1 LARLWPCAAR
11 WSGSGGRKDDTVV
24 ARATKSWKPAIVC
37 CGGRA
42 LGAGTIVAPAILG
55 GVDERDS
62 APPPHRDP
70 PALLPP
76 SAARL
81 GGFAALALL
90 GALQWQRMVD
100 GLSSGHAFL
109 WVLVAAAAAAAVLW
123 ADRPRR
129 FRGTA
134 TLAVAVLA
142 LLAAYMAAGLDLD
155 LLKPRRLDELGA
167 GLAHGTEALASAQMP
182 YRGADRW
189 PSLTLQ
195 LLGALLC
202 VLAGL
207 LAFWPREGGRGY
219 QFLSLALLLVLVAAP
234 VVSLG
239 GTEPVALGVVLTAL
253 TVCFLWLER
262 LPLKPGLG
270 IAAMLA
276 LALTG
281 ALPLASAADGEEP
294 WFDYK
299 EFAESLGP
307 DEPLRFDW
315 GHSYGDITW
324 PRDGA
329 EVLRVDARRPSYW
342 KVADLDEFDGE
353 GWVDTGSDSDGEAD
367 PALDLARDWQA
378 RPGWTETLRVSLRR
392 IETANV
398 IAAGTTLAV
407 EDTGRPVRPSSE
419 PGLWRSDRTLQGGDS
434 YTVRAHVPK
443 PSPAQLAQS
452 TSGVDP
458 RQSSSLDLEIPTEV
472 EALPP
477 ELEAAGDAAAQ
488 ESRRRLFE
496 RMRLTAELRFEPFE
510 PFGRAD
516 PPRAT
521 YQTLARSNDGDAALD
536 ASPYAETWALA
547 QRLMRESRTPYDYV
561 VGVDR
566 FLQDGF
572 RYDET
577 PDPVSPGRAPLDG
590 FLFETKSGYCQH
602 YSAAMA
608 ILLRMGGVPA
618 RVVTGFSPGG
628 YSKRKQAWIV
638 RDTDAHSWV
647 EAWFDEFG
655 WVTFDPTPAGT
666 PARSQIAALERPP
679 EPGEDSDDEDSDD
692 ASGSAPRTGGV
703 RPDLLGP
710 QSGQAGGGRA
720 ASADGGPP
728 WWSIAVPVALLVA
741 LAAWLALRWRRRSM
755 SPAAALDRAIAELEA
770 ALRRLGRPATA
781 GLTLAQ
787 LEQRHGRSPEAAAYL
802 RALRAGRYAPTSAAP
817 TLRGRR
823 ALRRELGSGA
833 GPRGRLR
840 ALWALPP
847 WRA

>member
-1 LARLWPCAAR
+1 
-11 WSGSGGRKDDTVV
+11 V
-24 ARATKSWKPAIVC
+24 
-37 CGGRA
+37 
-42 LGAGTIVAPAILG
+42 
-55 GVDERDS
+55 
-62 APPPHRDP
+62 
-70 PALLPP
+70 LLPP

-90 GALQWQRMVD
+90 GALQWQRMID

-109 WVLVAAAAAAAVLW
+109 WVLVAVLAAAAVLW

-129 FRGTA
+129 FQGTA
-134 TLAVAVLA
+134 TIVVALLA
-142 LLAAYMAAGLDLD
+142 LLAAYVAAGLDLN

-167 GLAHGTEALASAQMP
+167 GLSHGTEALASVQMP
-182 YRGADRW
+182 YRGADPW
-189 PSLTLQ
+189 PSLTMQ

-219 QFLSLALLLVLVAAP
+219 QFLALALLLVLVAAP

-239 GTEPVALGVVLTAL
+239 GTAPVALGVALTAL

-276 LALTG
+276 LALAG
-281 ALPLASAADGEEP
+281 ALPLASAADGDDP

-299 EFAESLGP
+299 AFAEKLGP
-307 DEPLRFDW
+307 DEPLRFSW
-315 GHSYGDITW
+315 GHSYGPMTW

-342 KVADLDEFDGE
+342 KVADLDTFDGE
-353 GWVDTGSDSDGEAD
+353 SWVDTGIDGGGEATPD
-367 PALDLARDWQA
+367 LDLARTWEA
-378 RPGWTETLRVSLRR
+378 RPAWRETLRVSLRR
-392 IETANV
+392 IETTDV
-398 IAAGTTLAV
+398 IAAGTTLGV

-419 PGLWRSDRTLQGGDS
+419 PGLWQSDSTLRGGDS
-434 YTVRAHVPK
+434 YTVKAYVPR
-443 PSPAQLAQS
+443 PSAPQLTQS
-452 TSGVDP
+452 TSADP
-458 RQSSSLDLEIPTEV
+458 RQSSSLELEIPTEL
-472 EALPP
+472 EGLPP
-477 ELEAAGDAAAQ
+477 YLDSAGDAASQ
-488 ESRRRLFE
+488 ESQERLFR
-496 RMRLTAELRFEPFE
+496 RMRLRADLQFAPFE
-510 PFGRAD
+510 PLGRAAV
-516 PPRAT
+516 PRAS
-521 YQTLARSNDGDAALD
+521 YKTLVRSNDGDVALQ
-536 ASPYAETWALA
+536 ASPYAATWALA

-561 VGVDR
+561 AAVDR
-566 FLQDGF
+566 YLQDGF

-577 PDPVSPGRAPLDG
+577 PDPVSPGRARLDG

-602 YSAAMA
+602 FSAAMA

-666 PARSQIAALERPP
+666 PARSQIAALEREP
-679 EPGEDSDDEDSDD
+679 EPGEDSGDDDDSDD
-692 ASGSAPRTGGV
+692 AGSAPRTGGV
-703 RPDLLGP
+703 RPDLLG
-710 QSGQAGGGRA
+710 QQAGQAGGGGA
-720 ASADGGPP
+720 ADSADSGPP
-728 WWSIAVPVALLVA
+728 WWWIAVPAALLVA
-741 LAAWLALRWRRRSM
+741 LAAWLVLRWRRRSM
-755 SPAAALDRAIAELEA
+755 GPAAGLDRAIAELEA
-770 ALRRLGRPATA
+770 ALRRLGRPAT
-781 GLTLAQ
+781 GLTLRQ
-787 LEQRHGRSPEAAAYL
+787 LEQRLDRSPEAAAYL
-802 RALRAGRYAPTSAAP
+802 RALRAGRYAPTAAAP
-817 TLRGRR
+817 TPRGRR

>member
-1 LARLWPCAAR
+1 M
-11 WSGSGGRKDDTVV
+11 
-24 ARATKSWKPAIVC
+24 
-37 CGGRA
+37 
-42 LGAGTIVAPAILG
+42 LG
-55 GVDERDS
+55 GVDERAS
-62 APPPHRDP
+62 APPPHRRP
-70 PALLPP
+70 PALLPA

-90 GALQWQRMVD
+90 GALQWQRMLH

-109 WVLVAAAAAAAVLW
+109 WVLVAVAAAAAVLW

-134 TLAVAVLA
+134 TLLVAALA
-142 LLAAYMAAGLDLD
+142 LLAAYAAAGLDLN

-167 GLAHGTEALASAQMP
+167 GLSHGTEALASVQMP
-182 YRGADRW
+182 YRGADPW

-195 LLGALLC
+195 LLGATLC
-202 VLAGL
+202 TLAGL

-219 QFLSLALLLVLVAAP
+219 QFLALALLLVLVAAP

-276 LALTG
+276 LALAG
-281 ALPLASAADGEEP
+281 ALPLASAADGDDP

-299 EFAESLGP
+299 AFAEQLGP
-307 DEPLRFDW
+307 DEPLHFSW
-315 GHSYGDITW
+315 GHSYGPITW

-342 KVADLDEFDGE
+342 KVADLDDFDGDT
-353 GWVDTGSDSDGEAD
+353 WVDNGLDVGGEAT
-367 PALDLARDWQA
+367 PELDLAREWEA
-378 RPGWTETLRVSLRR
+378 RPAWKETLRVTLRR
-392 IETANV
+392 IETTDV
-398 IAAGTTLAV
+398 IAAGTTLGV

-419 PGLWRSDRTLQGGDS
+419 PGLWRSDTALRGGDS
-434 YTVRAHVPK
+434 YTVRAYVPK
-443 PSPAQLAQS
+443 PSPAQLTQS
-452 TSGVDP
+452 TSGVDR
-458 RQSSSLDLEIPTEV
+458 RQSGDLDLTIPTQADTV
-472 EALPP
+472 PP
-477 ELEAAGDAAAQ
+477 GSEGAGDAAQ
-488 ESRRRLFE
+488 DSRPRDFVRL
-496 RMRLTAELRFEPFE
+496 RMRAELRFPPFE
-510 PFGRAD
+510 PLGRAPAPYAD
-516 PPRAT
+516 YP
-521 YQTLARSNDGDAALD
+521 TLVRSHDGDQALRR
-536 ASPYAETWALA
+536 SPYADTWALA
-547 QRLMRESRTPYDYV
+547 RRLMRESRTPYDYV
-561 VGVDR
+561 ASVNR
-566 FLQDGF
+566 YLQDGF
-572 RYDET
+572 SYDET
-577 PDPVSPGRAPLDG
+577 PDPVSPDRAPLDG

-602 YSAAMA
+602 FSAAMA
-608 ILLRMGGVPA
+608 ILLRMGGIPA
-618 RVVTGFSPGG
+618 RVATGFSPGG
-628 YSKRKQAWIV
+628 FSKRKQAWIV

-655 WVTFDPTPAGT
+655 WVTLDPTPAGT

-679 EPGEDSDDEDSDD
+679 EEGEDGGGGDDSDD
-692 ASGSAPRTGGV
+692 AGGSAARTGGV

-710 QSGQAGGGRA
+710 QSGQAGGA
-720 ASADGGPP
+720 AGAADDGGAP
-728 WWSIAVPVALLVA
+728 WWGIAVPAVLLA
-741 LAAWLALRWRRRSM
+741 TLAGWLAMRWRRRSM

-781 GLTLAQ
+781 GLTLQQ
-787 LEQRHGRSPEAAAYL
+787 LEQRLRRSPEAAEYL
-802 RALRAGRYAPTSAAP
+802 RALCAGRYAPTAAAP
-817 TLRGRR
+817 TPRGRR
-823 ALRRELGSGA
+823 ALRRELAAQA